1 MSKITWLK
9 DVERQKNTV
18 VTVGT
23 FDGVHEGHKSL
34 IRVLVEKAEKR
45 KARSVLV
52 TFDPHPREVI
62 NPGNSVGLLTT
73 LEERAEILGEL
84 GLDEM
89 VVIPFTRDFSLLSS
103 RNFLKEIV
111 FDKIGISEFVI
122 GYDHKFGKDRKGT
135 KETAFELGEE
145 LGFQVHIVE
154 AHEVSEVTV
163 SSTYVR
169 KALTER
175 GDVSPVKEYLGKPY
189 QITGTVIKGDQ
200 RGRTIGFPTANLQ
213 PDHSRKIIPKRGVYA
228 VRVHIDE
235 NTCKK
240 GMMNIGYRPTVEDD
254 QQKKSLEVHILD
266 FEGNIYGQ
274 SVTVEFHEFIREEK
288 KFDSL
293 DALKEQLKKDQE
305 IAEKTP
311 C

>member
-1 MSKITWLK
+1 MSKITWLN
-9 DVERQKNTV
+9 DVDRKENTV

-34 IRVLVEKAEKR
+34 IRVLVEKAR
-45 KARSVLV
+45 KKNARAVLV

-73 LEERAEILGEL
+73 LEERAEILGDL

-103 RNFLKEIV
+103 RTFLKDV
-111 FDKIGISEFVI
+111 VYDKIGVSEFVI
-122 GYDHKFGKDRKGT
+122 GYDHKFGKDREGT
-135 KETAFELGEE
+135 KETAFELGKE
-145 LGFQVHIVE
+145 LGFDVHVVE
-154 AHEVSEVTV
+154 AHEVSEVTI

-169 KALTER
+169 KALIER

-213 PDHSRKIIPKRGVYA
+213 PDHVKKIIPKRGVYA

-235 NTCKK
+235 ETCRK
-240 GMMNIGYRPTVEDD
+240 GMMNIGYRPTVDDD
-254 QQKKSLEVHILD
+254 QQKRSLEVHILN
-266 FEGNIYGQ
+266 FEKNIYGQ
-274 SVTVEFHEFIREEK
+274 SVTVEFHDFIREEK

-293 DALKEQLKKDQE
+293 EALKEQLVKDRETAQK
-305 IAEKTP
+305 IP

>member
-9 DVERQKNTV
+9 DVQRKENTV

-34 IRVLVEKAEKR
+34 IRVLVKKAKKR
-45 KARSVLV
+45 DARSVLV

-89 VVIPFTRDFSLLSS
+89 VVIPFTRDFSLLGSHT
-103 RNFLKEIV
+103 FLKEIV
-111 FDKIGISEFVI
+111 FEKIGISEFVI

-135 KETAFELGEE
+135 KDTAFELGKE
-145 LGFQVHIVE
+145 LGFDVHVVE
-154 AHEVSEVTV
+154 AHEVSEVTI
-163 SSTYVR
+163 SSTFVR
-169 KALTER
+169 KALIER
-175 GDVSPVKEYLGKPY
+175 GDVLPVKEYLGKPY
-189 QITGTVIKGDQ
+189 RITGTVIKGDQ

-213 PDHSRKIIPKRGVYA
+213 PDHTKKIIPKRGVYA
-228 VRVHIDE
+228 VRVHIDKDL
-235 NTCKK
+235 CKK

-274 SVTVEFHEFIREEK
+274 SITVEFHDFIRDEK
-288 KFDSL
+288 KFASL
-293 DALKEQLKKDQE
+293 DALREQLQKDQE
-305 IAEKTP
+305 TARKTP